1 MMILKSFKHF
11 GICVNALPMYAIS
24 HVHFSEGYAAI
35 TFLAINVTK
44 CRKKFKLFFAHAY
57 YNFLGISRIRAITE
71 ATVLTTLTGSLCL
84 DRNVSF
90 VKEII
95 FIEFTNEDNDRTK

>member
-44 CRKKFKLFFAHAY
+44 CRKKKC
-57 YNFLGISRIRAITE
+57 FLLMHIIT
-71 ATVLTTLTGSLCL
+71 
-84 DRNVSF
+84 F
-90 VKEII
+90 
-95 FIEFTNEDNDRTK
+95 